1 MDTIGEKDFQQR
13 VEASSTPVLISFYSQ
28 KCKPCAIMAP
38 DIEELKEEYGGAV
51 EFLRIEAAAEPE
63 LASRLSVVSTPT
75 LILFV
80 DGAPVLRMVGYVTK
94 TDIRQKVDEQLK
106 ISAK

>member
-1 MDTIGEKDFQQR
+1 
-13 VEASSTPVLISFYSQ
+13 
-28 KCKPCAIMAP
+28 MAP
-38 DIEELKEEYGGAV
+38 DIEELEKEYGDDV
-51 EFLRIEAAAEPE
+51 VFLRVDTSVDTE
-63 LASRLSVVSTPT
+63 LAARLSVVSTPT

-94 TDIRQKVDEQLK
+94 TDIRRKVDEQLK